1 MDNKKYD
8 KGYRNTLKIINGI
21 DLEDEN
27 LSKNTLRFISTL
39 DRGLKNVDMFLGA
52 KDAFKELTRIE
63 VNKLICLASPITMIT
78 RLRMLGLSDL
88 IFMLMSSSDSY
99 DSRIPV
105 SKIKFSDMFQY
116 DDRSM
121 VQRALVGYIME
132 IPEDSYP
139 LTERFIDLKTTI
151 WNKCLEIASQLKNKY
166 TMFAST
172 GYSELTSAI
181 IDCSYGD
188 SIGNEKYGIDVFYNK
203 FIGINV
209 GDLVGSGESDVY
221 STIVDGLSNIGSY
234 IVSQLDYFWDNYVQR
249 LMLYMRLKIQLFR
262 LHPELDERWSYIDNQ
277 DIYIEGGAIY

>member
-27 LSKNTLRFISTL
+27 LPKNTLRFISTL

-52 KDAFKELTRIE
+52 KDAFKELTRVE
-63 VNKLICLASPITMIT
+63 VNKLMCLASPITMIT

-88 IFMLMSSSDSY
+88 IFMLMSSSDPY
-99 DSRIPV
+99 DSKIPV
-105 SKIKFSDMFQY
+105 SKIKFSDMFYY

-209 GDLVGSGESDVY
+209 GDLVASGESDVY
-221 STIVDGLSNIGSY
+221 NTIVDGLSNIGSY
-234 IVSQLDYFWDNYVQR
+234 IASQLDYFWNNYTQR

-262 LHPELDERWSYIDNQ
+262 LHPELDERWSYIDNK
-277 DIYIEGGAIY
+277 DIYIEGGEIY

>member
-203 FIGINV
+203 FIGIHV
-209 GDLVGSGESDVY
+209 GDLVGSGEGDVY

-234 IVSQLDYFWDNYVQR
+234 IVSQLDYFWDSYVQR

>member
-99 DSRIPV
+99 DSEIPV

-203 FIGINV
+203 FIGIHV

-234 IVSQLDYFWDNYVQR
+234 IVSQLDYFWDSYVQR